1 MPSMQTDV
9 FATQPLTTTGDF
21 QDQASND
28 INRTRIK
35 TVYAVNGASAGSVV
49 IREGGSGGN
58 VVLTVNTAAS
68 GTAGYTIIP
77 LPGEG
82 ILVKTGTLH
91 GTVTNTTS
99 IVLFYG

>member
-1 MPSMQTDV
+1 MASMQYDI
-9 FATQPLTTTGDF
+9 FATKPLTSTGDF
-21 QDQASND
+21 KDQANNV

-35 TVYAVNGASAGSVV
+35 TIYAVNGATAGSVV

-58 VVLTVNTAAS
+58 IVLTVDTAAS

-99 IVLFYG
+99 MVLFFG

>member
-1 MPSMQTDV
+1 MASMQYDV
-9 FATQPLTTTGDF
+9 FATQPLTATGDF
-21 QDQASND
+21 QDQNGND
-28 INRTRIK
+28 IYRTRIK

-49 IREGGSGGN
+49 IREGGASGD

-99 IVLFYG
+99 MVLFYG

>member
-1 MPSMQTDV
+1 MASMQYDV
-9 FATQPLTTTGDF
+9 FATQPLISTGDF
-21 QDQASND
+21 QDQAGND

-35 TVYAVNGASAGSVV
+35 TVYAVNGSSPGSVV

-99 IVLFYG
+99 MVLFYG

>member
-9 FATQPLTTTGDF
+9 FATQPLTSTGDF

-58 VVLTVNTAAS
+58 IVLTVDTAAS